1 MEKKMYFVVVAIVL
15 AALAVIN
22 YMLITSGIDLVNII
36 VAIFSIAIFIS
47 YGLYAIKGCLND
59 ADWLDFVED
68 AVGEI
73 SVAYCI
79 NFYQNYHVNHC

>member
-1 MEKKMYFVVVAIVL
+1 MYFVVVAIVL

-59 ADWLDFVED
+59 AD
-68 AVGEI
+68 
-73 SVAYCI
+73 
-79 NFYQNYHVNHC
+79 